1 MRAEQA
7 AYRALLRVAR
17 QADRKPLQLT
27 TLVGLPCQAFD
38 RKSGL
43 VVQRAQA
50 HRCPLVEDAVCEAAG
65 GFLEFAQPA
74 GQAAASVR
82 KHRRRSEALGF
93 CYLPGAREL
102 LRRFSDAQDLSFRLQ
117 RAAAPKP
124 QVKLPKLEL
133 EFISG
138 PSMGK
143 KLVLGEQA
151 AERVGKRLFLEE
163 EEERRDCL
171 QVPSLE
177 SLAPPPNLV
186 TVGPQL
192 DGQGDELRLRR
203 LEIGEYSSR
212 AAFGQF
218 LIAHPLFGIVDTA
231 FDKTIVLLSAVDD
244 TNRQVK
250 GLVINEPTRGDLRSV
265 LAGWS
270 CRTGDGG
277 ALRMSEEDMRVME
290 ALDPLLDAPL
300 LLGGNLRSETL
311 LESITWLHTLGDV
324 VPGAMQI
331 TRDLWLGGQA
341 SSLAGLVA
349 SGQAELSRIRPVLG
363 HMAWSI
369 PQLELDLKRG
379 AWIRAQA
386 AEPEVALRLCMAA
399 LPAAH
404 DNGARS
410 RHQATLWRASL
421 NALGL
426 PDLASFPRG
435 KAVDETIRSFFQSHY
450 RNQSTLA

>member
-1 MRAEQA
+1 MRPEQA

-17 QADRKPLQLT
+17 KADRKPLQLT
-27 TLVGLPCQAFD
+27 TLLGLPGQTFD
-38 RKSGL
+38 RESGL
-43 VVQRAQA
+43 VVQRAQT

-82 KHRRRSEALGF
+82 KHRRRTEALGF

-102 LRRFSDAQDLSFRLQ
+102 LRRFNDAKDLSSKLQ
-117 RAAAPKP
+117 HAAAPKP
-124 QVKLPKLEL
+124 RVKLPKLEL

-151 AERVGKRLFLEE
+151 AERMGKRLFLEE
-163 EEERRDCL
+163 EEREVSL
-171 QVPSLE
+171 HVPSLE
-177 SLAPPPNLV
+177 SLAPPPSLLS
-186 TVGPQL
+186 VGRQL
-192 DGQGDELRLRR
+192 DSNELRLRR
-203 LEIGEYSSR
+203 LQIGKYSSR

-244 TNRQVK
+244 HSRQVK

-290 ALDPLLDAPL
+290 GLDPLLDAPL

-311 LESITWLHTLGDV
+311 LDSITWLHTLGDV
-324 VPGAMQI
+324 VPGAVQL
-331 TRDLWLGGQA
+331 TRSLWLGGQA

-404 DNGARS
+404 DNGART

-421 NALGL
+421 NASGL
-426 PDLASFPRG
+426 PDLAVFPRG

-450 RNQSTLA
+450 RQQSTLA